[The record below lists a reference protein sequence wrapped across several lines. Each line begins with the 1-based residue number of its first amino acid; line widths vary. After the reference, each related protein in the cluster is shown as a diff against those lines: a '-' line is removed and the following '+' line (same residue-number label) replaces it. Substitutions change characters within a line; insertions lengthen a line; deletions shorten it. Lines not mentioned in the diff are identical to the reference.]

1 MSLVLGYVLP
11 DPEHSTPARA
21 FLVVGYAAW
30 LWWRAG
36 RQTRSAEDS
45 FWWHL
50 GATLLFLLA
59 LNKFFNLRLVIEGSI
74 RALAKAGNWYERR
87 QPAQFALAVVLP
99 SILAVL
105 TAIVLATK
113 GRGFFR
119 RNLTALGGWVLLLL
133 YLSLRQIQEWKPA
146 LSLLRTIRYYD
157 WRLILEIAGIIV
169 VIFSAMDSRK
179 RSESRTAAISNV
191 RP

>member
-21 FLVVGYAAW
+21 FLVVGYAATAW

-50 GATLLFLLA
+50 GAILLFLLA

-74 RALAKAGNWYERR
+74 RALAKSGNWYERR
-87 QPAQFALAVVLP
+87 QPVQFALAVVLP
-99 SILAVL
+99 SILAAL

-113 GRGFFR
+113 GRAFFR
-119 RNLTALGGWVLLLL
+119 RNLPALVGWVVLLL

-146 LSLLRTIRYYD
+146 ISLLRAVRYND
-157 WRLILEIAGIIV
+157 WRLALEIAGIV
-169 VIFSAMDSRK
+169 LVIFSAVDSRK
-179 RSESRTAAISNV
+179 RSES
-191 RP
+191 P